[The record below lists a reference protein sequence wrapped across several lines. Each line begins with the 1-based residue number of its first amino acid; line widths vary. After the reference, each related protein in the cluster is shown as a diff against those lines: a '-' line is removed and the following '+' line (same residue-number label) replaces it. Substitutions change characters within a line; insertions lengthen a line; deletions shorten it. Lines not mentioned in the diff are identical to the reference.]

1 MNNLSIMNFAILNN
15 KVRRGDS
22 PPLILSYL
30 ILSYLILS
38 YLICSNKNSFYSFSM
53 CKTQGEDIR

>member
-38 YLICSNKNSFYSFSM
+38 VQIKIHFIASQCVKH
-53 CKTQGEDIR
+53 KEKI